1 MLAGEGGQREYG
13 EARRRLGRRGD
24 PHPVLRGRGPGRCNQ
39 LAGRRRAHNVPFAG
53 AGRASRGSR
62 RHQRSGP
69 APRLP
74 GRGVAYPGR
83 ADRGASAVG
92 VAAPYPYRAGGPG
105 RGPAAGLDGR
115 PQLRLH
121 GAVAGVGGTVLF
133 ALEPRLSR
141 RRAGA
146 RGHRGFAT
154 TLWPLA
160 VVVVFVVALY
170 GGCFGAGIGI
180 LMISALSL
188 LGTGDIRRVVPLKN
202 LLTGCLRGVAVA
214 VLIVEGAV
222 NWGYGLPMA
231 VGGYLG
237 GYGLRHG
244 EPHRLAR
251 GLSRDRVRPG
261 RVLLLDPVRSA
272 GAACWR
278 RMKPFSAHE
287 PCHVVLKRPAHD
299 AELPHPR
306 FRFRAQLT
314 VHPYVYG
321 PHRGEEPLELF
332 PPRDHGDVLHYALAV

>member
-1 MLAGEGGQREYG
+1 VETHILFFVAAVLAAAINSLAGGGLITFPLL
-13 EARRRLGRRGD
+13 ALVV
-24 PHPVLRGRGPGRCNQ
+24 PPVVADATSA
-39 LAGRRRAHNVPFAG
+39 LAL
-53 AGRASRGSR
+53 
-62 RHQRSGP
+62 
-69 APRLP
+69 LP
-74 GRGVAYPGR
+74 AYPAAVWRTRGELTAVPR
-83 ADRGASAVG
+83 RWVWLLLIPSVLGGLVGALLLVWTGDRNFVFM
-92 VAAPYPYRAGGPG
+92 VPW
-105 RGPAAGLDGR
+105 LV
-115 PQLRLH
+115 L
-121 GAVAGVGGTVLF
+121 GGTVLF

-141 RRAGA
+141 RCAGA

-160 VVVVFVVALY
+160 VGVVFVVALY
-170 GGCFGAGIGI
+170 GGYFGAGIGI
-180 LMISALSL
+180 LMISPLSL

-231 VGGYLG
+231 VGGLVGGYLG

-261 RVLLLDPVRSA
+261 RVPLLDPVRSA

-306 FRFRAQLT
+306 FRFRAQLA

-321 PHRGEEPLELF
+321 PHRGQEPLELF